1 MTTVGASRVIVL
13 LLRGGIRIE
22 LKYVWYQHEATC
34 FCLHV
39 TKVGFSLG
47 VWYKRIAW
55 RRSEGFFENEA
66 RIHRPFIEILVSLR
80 STIIDCM
87 CYYTAMT
94 SETQSNVK
102 YLPIISLQSAVDLW

>member
-47 VWYKRIAW
+47 VWYKRIA
-55 RRSEGFFENEA
+55 
-66 RIHRPFIEILVSLR
+66 
-80 STIIDCM
+80 
-87 CYYTAMT
+87 
-94 SETQSNVK
+94 
-102 YLPIISLQSAVDLW
+102 